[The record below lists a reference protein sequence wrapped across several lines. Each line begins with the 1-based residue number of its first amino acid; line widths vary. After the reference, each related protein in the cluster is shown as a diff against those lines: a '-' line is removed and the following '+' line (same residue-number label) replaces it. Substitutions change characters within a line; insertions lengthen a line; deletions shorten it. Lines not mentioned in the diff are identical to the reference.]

1 MCTLMTAF
9 SALILALINIY
20 KKSRFL
26 ATLIFIYS
34 SAAIMWFVDAIFA
47 KINEGEFFD
56 LSLDDAKLGL
66 LVLASGLALA
76 FLVHIS
82 LLLKSKII
90 A

>member
-1 MCTLMTAF
+1 MCTLMTVF
-9 SALILALINIY
+9 SALILASINIY
-20 KKSRFL
+20 KKSHFL

-66 LVLASGLALA
+66 IVLACGLALA